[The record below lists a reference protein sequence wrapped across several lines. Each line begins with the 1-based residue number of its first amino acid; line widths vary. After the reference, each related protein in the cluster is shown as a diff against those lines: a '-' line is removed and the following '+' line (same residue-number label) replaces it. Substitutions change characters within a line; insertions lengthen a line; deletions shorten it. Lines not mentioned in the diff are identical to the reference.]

1 MSDLNRTQYQQD
13 VSCVEAGIAF
23 LRDKQA
29 EEQALADNME
39 TPFAQAYDAEFRAKA
54 LADAIGRCDELI
66 NSGDKAHVPDV
77 LYRFGIHLKE

>member
-29 EEQALADNME
+29 EEQAFADNME
-39 TPFAQAYDAEFRAKA
+39 TSFVQAYDAAFRAKA
-54 LADAIGRCDELI
+54 LGDAVDRCNTLI
-66 NSGDKAHVPDV
+66 NNGDKAHVSDV
-77 LYRFGIHLKE
+77 LYRFGIRLKE